1 MGEYIEQ
8 QFSNSKLNVPDPTK
22 PETGNKSTYPK
33 SIIKIRRNSMKPR
46 NPRCWFVLSLI
57 AATLLGVCPQAGLS
71 ATVPAAQKELQ
82 KLTVGYTPI
91 AGASLPFFIAVEEKI
106 FQKYGFEILPVFMG
120 GSPLINA
127 AILAG
132 EFPIGYTGGGAVIAS
147 RVSGSDLIAIASP
160 LPVLTIDGWSKPE
173 IKSIS
178 DLRGKRVGVTRF
190 GASSYFSALSML
202 ESGGMKPSEVTFI
215 QNGGVGESF
224 AALTGGRVDVCM
236 IGYPFGLNAKNAGF
250 NLLFRPS
257 QTEYGLFPTAV
268 IAARESWL
276 KDAKNRK
283 TAVDFLRA
291 LNEGQQLARESAA
304 ATKRALRK
312 FTRVDDDASLQGSFE
327 YYKDA
332 FPSSL
337 RVIEKAMANALKFV
351 DHPKAKQADVK
362 QSFDN
367 SYVDEAMKQ

>member
-1 MGEYIEQ
+1 MKMR
-8 QFSNSKLNVPDPTK
+8 SK
-22 PETGNKSTYPK
+22 
-33 SIIKIRRNSMKPR
+33 R
-46 NPRCWFVLSLI
+46 WWI
-57 AATLLGVCPQAGLS
+57 AIFLLTASLLGVRAQ
-71 ATVPAAQKELQ
+71 AAQKDLQ

-91 AGASLPFFIAVEEKI
+91 AGASLPFFIAVEERI
-106 FQKYGFEILPVFMG
+106 FQKYGFEIFPVFMG
-120 GSPLINA
+120 GSPLINS

-132 EFPIGYTGGGAVIAS
+132 EFPIGYTGGGAVISS
-147 RVSGSDLIAIASP
+147 RLSGSDLIAIASP
-160 LPVLTIDGWSKPE
+160 LPVLTIDGWSRPE

-202 ESGGMKPSEVTFI
+202 ESGGVKPSEVTFI

-268 IAARESWL
+268 IAAREAWL
-276 KDAKNRK
+276 KDAKNHK

-291 LNEGQQLARESAA
+291 LNEGQQLARENAA
-304 ATKRALRK
+304 ATKRALRR
-312 FTRVDDDASLQGSFE
+312 FTRVDDEASLQGSFE

-332 FPSSL
+332 FPASL
-337 RVIEKAMANALKFV
+337 RVIEKAMSNALKFI
-351 DHPKAKQADVK
+351 DHPKAKQFDVR

-367 SYVDEAMKQ
+367 SFVDEAMK

>member
-1 MGEYIEQ
+1 M
-8 QFSNSKLNVPDPTK
+8 
-22 PETGNKSTYPK
+22 
-33 SIIKIRRNSMKPR
+33 RRI
-46 NPRCWFVLSLI
+46 FGIVLGG
-57 AATLLGVCPQAGLS
+57 LLLASSFQARG
-71 ATVPAAQKELQ
+71 AQKEFQ

-91 AGASLPFFIAVEEKI
+91 AGASLPLFIAVEEKI
-106 FQKYGFEILPVFMG
+106 FQKHGLEVSPVFMG
-120 GSPLINA
+120 GSPLINS

-147 RVSGSDLIAIASP
+147 HLSGSDLIAIASP

-173 IKSIS
+173 IKSIG

-202 ESGGMKPSEVTFI
+202 ESGGVKPSEVTFI

-224 AALTGGRVDVCM
+224 AALQGGRVDVCM

-250 NLLFRPS
+250 HLLFRPS

-268 IAARESWL
+268 IAARQSWL
-276 KDAKNRK
+276 SDARNHK

-291 LNEGQQLARESAA
+291 LQEGQTLARDNAVV
-304 ATKRALRK
+304 TKRALRR
-312 FTRVDDDASLQGSFE
+312 FTRVNDDVLLQGSFE
-327 YYKDA
+327 YYREA
-332 FPSSL
+332 FAPTL
-337 RVIEKAMANALKFV
+337 RVVDQAMANALKFV

-362 QSFDN
+362 QAYDN
-367 SYVDEAMKQ
+367 RYVDEAMK

>member
-1 MGEYIEQ
+1 MRK
-8 QFSNSKLNVPDPTK
+8 KLISLTL
-22 PETGNKSTYPK
+22 GF
-33 SIIKIRRNSMKPR
+33 MF
-46 NPRCWFVLSLI
+46 FVLEF
-57 AATLLGVCPQAGLS
+57 S
-71 ATVPAAQKELQ
+71 ALAAQRDLQ

-91 AGASLPFFIAVEEKI
+91 AGASLPLFIAVSENI
-106 FQKYGFEILPVFMG
+106 FQKYGYEVFPVFMG
-120 GSPLINA
+120 GSPLINS

-147 RVSGSDLIAIASP
+147 RLSGSDLIAIASP

-178 DLRGKRVGVTRF
+178 DVRGKRIGITRF

-202 ESGGMKPSEVTFI
+202 ESGGVKPNEVVFV
-215 QNGGVGESF
+215 QNGGVGESY
-224 AALTGGRVDVCM
+224 AALNGGRVDVCM

-276 KDAKNRK
+276 KDTKNRK
-283 TAVDFLRA
+283 VAVDFLRA
-291 LNEGQQLARESAA
+291 LHEGQLFARDNAA
-304 ATKRALRK
+304 VTKRALKK

-327 YYKDA
+327 YYREA
-332 FPSSL
+332 FPNSI
-337 RVIEKAMANALKFV
+337 RVLDKAMANALKFV
-351 DHPKAKQADVK
+351 EHPKAKQYDVK

-367 SYVDEAMKQ
+367 SLVDEAMR